1 MTYDLRTGDPAGLC
15 AGGRGVFTHLQ
26 LRPSGRAAKFSRHR
40 RHGKPS
46 AVRRA
51 APPRDA
57 GRGVSGLPGRDRAAV
72 ERGAADAAP
81 EKDAVRRKA
90 GRREAADDLV
100 FDRGDAAAGAGRGA
114 EQIRREP
121 VSEHVFH
128 RLCLFDDGRA
138 ALRGRPHGPRQ
149 QK

>member
-1 MTYDLRTGDPAGLC
+1 MTYGQAILLGFVQGVAEFLPISSSGHLAVLQNFLAIGDMENHLLFDVLLHLGTLAAVFLALRGEISP
-15 AGGRGVFTHLQ
+15 
-26 LRPSGRAAKFSRHR
+26 
-40 RHGKPS
+40 
-46 AVRRA
+46 
-51 APPRDA
+51 
-57 GRGVSGLPGRDRAAV
+57 AV

-81 EKDAVRRKA
+81 EKDAARRAA

-100 FDRGDAAAGAGRGA
+100 FDRGDAAAGTGHGA